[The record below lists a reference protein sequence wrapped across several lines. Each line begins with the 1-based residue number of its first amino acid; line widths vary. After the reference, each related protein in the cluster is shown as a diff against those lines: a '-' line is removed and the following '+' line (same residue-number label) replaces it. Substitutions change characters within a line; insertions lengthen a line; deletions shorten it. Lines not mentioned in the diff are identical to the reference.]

1 MKHNLLLISSVG
13 LIIVLMLLT
22 IFGSRWYNKKHTGP
36 ATLGLARG
44 QLTECNKSPNCVSSQ
59 TSQASKSVDS
69 FVTKGHANATWLKL
83 KAVIEV
89 MPQASLVKEFENYR
103 HYEFTTALMGFIDDF
118 KLLFDVEDQLIHVK
132 SAPRVGHSD
141 MGTNLSVSSY
151 CAKSLSNK
159 RCYETIHKS

>member
-1 MKHNLLLISSVG
+1 MQSNLNMKHNLLLFSSV
-13 LIIVLMLLT
+13 LLLIVLMLLT
-22 IFGSRWYNKKHTGP
+22 IFGSRWYNEKHTGP
-36 ATLGLARG
+36 ASLGLAWG

-103 HYEFTTALMGFIDDF
+103 HYEFTTPLMGFIDDF
-118 KLLFDVEDQLIHVK
+118 ELLFDAKDQLIHVK
-132 SAPRVGHSD
+132 SASRVGHSD
-141 MGTNLSVSSY
+141 MGTNL
-151 CAKSLSNK
+151 K
-159 RCYETIHKS
+159 RVELLRKNLEQ